1 MAVDPS
7 EVRLPELRRVH
18 ATRDF
23 YPVEGV
29 LVRAPTRTRI
39 LKRLFDVASAL
50 IGIIVLSP
58 VIAIISLAIRIDD
71 RGPVFF
77 RQIRIGLRGKPFV
90 IWKFRTMRPDADR
103 LAPNVSPSSDP
114 RITRIGRI
122 LRRSYLDELPQ
133 LLNVLVGSM
142 SVVGPRPETP
152 EFVAL
157 YTPEERRVLA
167 VKPGLLGP
175 STLASMDESAI
186 LEAAD
191 DPFAYYVEVLM
202 HERIRLDLGYLDRMS
217 LWNDVRL
224 LARQVSK
231 IVVRRR

>member
-7 EVRLPELRRVH
+7 EVRLPEVRRVL
-18 ATRDF
+18 ATHDL

-29 LVRAPTRTRI
+29 SVHVRKRTLI
-39 LKRLFDVASAL
+39 LKRLFDVASACV
-50 IGIIVLSP
+50 GIVALSP
-58 VIAIISLAIRIDD
+58 LIAIIALTIRIDGP
-71 RGPVFF
+71 GPVFF
-77 RQIRIGLRGKPFV
+77 RQVRIGRRGKPFV

-103 LAPNVSPSSDP
+103 IAPNVSPSSDP
-114 RITRIGRI
+114 RITRVGRF

-133 LLNVLVGSM
+133 LLNILMGTM

-157 YTPEERRVLA
+157 YTPEERRVLD

-175 STLASMDESAI
+175 STLASMDESAV
-186 LEAAD
+186 LEAAE

-202 HERIRLDLGYLDRMS
+202 HERVRLDLDYVGRMS
-217 LWNDVRL
+217 LWADVRL
-224 LARQVSK
+224 LARQVSTI
-231 IVVRRR
+231 IVGRR